1 MPTKEY
7 GFDTMTLHYSEANA
21 GSSDSVLE
29 LHEFLTMLGRIA
41 FYRANPRSGL
51 INVKRTEG
59 HAALGAEAIEV
70 VPLPGCLTALLKDHI
85 LPLGRR
91 DNAAEFK
98 TTTLVAPDVAQ
109 VLSAERQRLLDW
121 WELASGGKDTLELEP
136 FISELE
142 KALLYTD
149 LSIIDGSGSQH
160 CCRFSIPQAK
170 AAFCASCADAPKG
183 MVPDELLE
191 VVARCGVAKCKG
203 VAPLGA
209 GAAVGAFIRNLL
221 GEADEEQV
229 VMEATGGAPP
239 PPPPKPPPK
248 PPLGPRWTSSACGD
262 ATASRTSPATPRARR
277 STSGA
282 SPWPSASSQDEL

>member
-1 MPTKEY
+1 
-7 GFDTMTLHYSEANA
+7 MTLHYSEANA

-29 LHEFLTMLGRIA
+29 LHEFLTMLVRIA

-149 LSIIDGSGSQH
+149 LSITDGSGSQH

-191 VVARCGVAKCKG
+191 VVARCGVAKYKG
-203 VAPLGA
+203 VARRRRRRPSRRPSRPS
-209 GAAVGAFIRNLL
+209 VP
-221 GEADEEQV
+221 D
-229 VMEATGGAPP
+229 
-239 PPPPKPPPK
+239 
-248 PPLGPRWTSSACGD
+248 GPRRPVAMQPRVGHHRRPRVQDALPVELLHGPVQAPRMSSRSWA
-262 ATASRTSPATPRARR
+262 RPRPPRARASR
-277 STSGA
+277 HSPSTSGA
-282 SPWPSASSQDEL
+282 RTSRAAAAATSTAPCAI